1 MVRDALTAHLA
12 LESFVAFGPAD
23 AVGSSI
29 FGKAVL
35 EELRDRVKYQ
45 SIDIC
50 REQAGDT
57 ES

>member
-23 AVGSSI
+23 AVGSSV

-35 EELRDRVKYQ
+35 EELRDRVQYQ
-45 SIDIC
+45 SIDIL
-50 REQAGDT
+50 
-57 ES
+57 